1 MPLRT
6 GVRRWETRRAGIP
19 HHSIDTIECMMSSRP
34 QPAPRIILLSGP
46 RQVGK
51 STLCQKLVT
60 RLCADMIDVAGL
72 LTIHT
77 GPHDLEVMEL
87 HSGEQ
92 YPLTLPFDDG
102 VGAEL
107 GRFRMDGAA
116 LDRGLRSLKG
126 ALPTD
131 VLIVDELGPLEFR
144 LGRGWLPVLEW
155 LKVDCCRM
163 SVLVIRPELLAEALE
178 RLPEPVTMVVYVTL
192 ENRDGLLE
200 TLLHFVEGGVQA
212 LWA

>member
-1 MPLRT
+1 
-6 GVRRWETRRAGIP
+6 
-19 HHSIDTIECMMSSRP
+19 MSDQP
-34 QPAPRIILLSGP
+34 QPVPRIILLSGP

-51 STLCQKLVT
+51 STLCQKLVA
-60 RLCADMIDVAGL
+60 RLREDTVDVAGL

-102 VGAEL
+102 AGAEL
-107 GRFRMDGAA
+107 GRFRMDGVA
-116 LDRGLRSLKG
+116 LNRGLLSLQG

-144 LGRGWLPVLEW
+144 LGQGWLPVLS
-155 LKVDCCRM
+155 LLRADCCC
-163 SVLVIRPELLAEALE
+163 VAVIVIRPELLAEALE
-178 RLPEPVTMVVYVTL
+178 RLPGPVTTVIYVTP
-192 ENRDGLLE
+192 ENRDRVLE
-200 TLLHFVEGGVQA
+200 TLVRLTSDGAQGWCEC
-212 LWA
+212 

>member
-1 MPLRT
+1 MKAL
-6 GVRRWETRRAGIP
+6 RRWENWHIGTP
-19 HHSIDTIECMMSSRP
+19 HHSIGRIERMMSDQP
-34 QPAPRIILLSGP
+34 QPVPHIILLSGP

-60 RLCADMIDVAGL
+60 HLREDTVSVAGL

-77 GPHDLEVMEL
+77 GAHDLEVMEL

-116 LDRGLRSLKG
+116 LSRGLLSLQSV
-126 ALPTD
+126 LPTD

-144 LGRGWLPVLEW
+144 LGRGWLPVLN
-155 LKVDCCRM
+155 LLRADCCR
-163 SVLVIRPELLAEALE
+163 VALLVVRPELLVEALE
-178 RLPEPVTMVVYVTL
+178 RLPEPIATVITVTS
-192 ENRDGLLE
+192 ENRDRVLE
-200 TLLHFVEGGVQA
+200 TLVHLAKDGAQGWCE
-212 LWA
+212 